1 MNQRTIL
8 VGLTIVTLG
17 LAVSDVVL
25 LAKLDRLSQRVADD
39 AISQAKLNLLLLKL
53 LETKNSK

>member
-8 VGLTIVTLG
+8 VWLTIVTLG